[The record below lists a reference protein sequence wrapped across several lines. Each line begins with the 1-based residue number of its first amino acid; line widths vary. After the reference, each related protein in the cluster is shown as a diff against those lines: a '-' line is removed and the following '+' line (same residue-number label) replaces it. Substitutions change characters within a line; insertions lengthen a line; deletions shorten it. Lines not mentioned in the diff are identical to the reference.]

1 MRTTCPK
8 ILILL
13 FLTLKISSSK
23 GQYAIAYPTS
33 QEIYAK
39 AKSGIEDELKQYN
52 IPEKNVKMGY
62 IGQLARFCDK
72 LYLACEGD
80 VYNVTVTIETPKDKN
95 GVSYIGKYDIRY
107 CRNDFGSCKLGNKW
121 EIWSARLADWVPV
134 GKKSGV
140 TTEAAALV
148 LLKRAID
155 EKQAFKRFR
164 QYRGNGIIR
173 EVISMDN
180 IKFNPKEDPE
190 CDFRKS
196 DLKDLKSKAYAHNEV
211 LAFYAE
217 LKIADFDT
225 QNDSLVDIIA
235 IEKVPCFINL
245 WLDNN
250 LNIED
255 ISIVTMNCWK
265 KELFNGKGNKPWY
278 DTLYAWASRFPSDY
292 VINRTTA
299 LPFPYTSYNY
309 RNKFL
314 TEFLKAFEQ
323 IGKDKE
329 ANRQLLTPFVSA
341 NVMDEWLSTIELVQK
356 SKGQFKINNSSNAG
370 QNMPIYSI
378 SVTTKKNYF
387 TLGDINVWREEN
399 YSYSEGKI
407 IQKLKN
413 G

>member
-1 MRTTCPK
+1 
-8 ILILL
+8 
-13 FLTLKISSSK
+13 
-23 GQYAIAYPTS
+23 
-33 QEIYAK
+33 
-39 AKSGIEDELKQYN
+39 
-52 IPEKNVKMGY
+52 
-62 IGQLARFCDK
+62 
-72 LYLACEGD
+72 
-80 VYNVTVTIETPKDKN
+80 
-95 GVSYIGKYDIRY
+95 
-107 CRNDFGSCKLGNKW
+107 
-121 EIWSARLADWVPV
+121 
-134 GKKSGV
+134 
-140 TTEAAALV
+140 
-148 LLKRAID
+148 
-155 EKQAFKRFR
+155 
-164 QYRGNGIIR
+164 
-173 EVISMDN
+173 
-180 IKFNPKEDPE
+180 
-190 CDFRKS
+190 
-196 DLKDLKSKAYAHNEV
+196 
-211 LAFYAE
+211 
-217 LKIADFDT
+217 
-225 QNDSLVDIIA
+225 
-235 IEKVPCFINL
+235 
-245 WLDNN
+245 
-250 LNIED
+250 
-255 ISIVTMNCWK
+255 MNCWK

-299 LPFPYTSYNY
+299 LPFSYTSYNY